1 MNDCRTVAQY
11 EHSGRRVVSKFNM
24 VNQRTEL
31 VMAVV
36 IGVGAAGY
44 CALAGALRQGGEWL
58 TLRSTGGDFFQT
70 WVMTRAIAA
79 GANPYV
85 VGCPSIP
92 PCADSQQYYPLTAG
106 IAAFPLGFIPAGA
119 ATVVFVG
126 LSAGLLAYGIAR
138 SGMWRGSMLLSWP
151 FLVAAGNGQWAPIL
165 VAAALLPGL
174 QWLYPV
180 KPQLGLALW
189 LWRPSWRAL
198 ALGALLV
205 ACSLLVR
212 PAWPLHWW
220 PVARASPYVK
230 SPVLSFAWFAP
241 VLLLAV
247 LRWRTPEGRLLLAMA
262 ILPQTPFAYDQLALW
277 LIPRTHRETLNLTWL
292 SWAGFGA
299 WLLIKFDWHTGNVR
313 LTTWAPY
320 VIAFLFL
327 PCLVMVLRRPNVS
340 PSSGQLRAL
349 PETSDLRSIATP
361 EA

>member
-1 MNDCRTVAQY
+1 MK
-11 EHSGRRVVSKFNM
+11 RRS
-24 VNQRTEL
+24 EL
-31 VMAVV
+31 VTALVV
-36 IGVGAAGY
+36 GVGAAGY
-44 CALAGALRQGGEWL
+44 CALAGALRQGGQWL

-138 SGMWRGSMLLSWP
+138 SGMWTGSMLLSWP

-198 ALGALLV
+198 ALGGLLV
-205 ACSLLVR
+205 ALSLLVR

-220 PVARASPYVK
+220 PIARASPYVK

-262 ILPQTPFAYDQLALW
+262 ILPQTPFAYNQLALW

-299 WLLIKFDWHTGNVR
+299 WLLIKFDWHTGTVR

-320 VIAFLFL
+320 VIAFMFL

-340 PSSGQLRAL
+340 PNSGQMGAL
-349 PETSDLRSIATP
+349 LETSDPRSVATS

>member
-1 MNDCRTVAQY
+1 
-11 EHSGRRVVSKFNM
+11 M
-24 VNQRTEL
+24 VIRRTEL
-31 VMAVV
+31 LTAVV
-36 IGVGAAGY
+36 IGLVAGGY
-44 CALAGALRQGGEWL
+44 CALTGALRQGGEWL

-70 WVMTRAIAA
+70 WVMARALAA

-85 VGCPSIP
+85 VGCPTIP
-92 PCADSQQYYPLTAG
+92 PCADSLQYYPVTAG
-106 IAAFPLGFIPAGA
+106 VAAFPFGFIPAGV

-126 LSAGLLAYGIAR
+126 LSASLLAFGIAR
-138 SGMWRGSMLLSWP
+138 SGMWRGPMLLSWP

-198 ALGALLV
+198 ALSALLI
-205 ACSLLVR
+205 ALSLLVR

-220 PVARASPYVK
+220 PIARTSSYVK

-241 VLLLAV
+241 VLLLAA

-262 ILPQTPFAYDQLALW
+262 ILPQTPFAYDQLVLW
-277 LIPRTHRETLNLTWL
+277 LIPRTHREALNLTWL

-299 WLLIKFDWHTGNVR
+299 WLLIKFDWHTGIVR

-327 PCLVMVLRRPNVS
+327 PCLVMVLRHPNIS
-340 PSSGQLRAL
+340 PGDAWPRSL
-349 PETSDLRSIATP
+349 PETSDAQSLGKNGV
-361 EA
+361 